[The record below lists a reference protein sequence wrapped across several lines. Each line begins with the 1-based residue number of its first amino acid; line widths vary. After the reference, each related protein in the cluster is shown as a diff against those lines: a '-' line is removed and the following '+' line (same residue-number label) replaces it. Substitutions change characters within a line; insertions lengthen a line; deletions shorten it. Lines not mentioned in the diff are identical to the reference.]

1 MIAVPL
7 VEIVVR
13 LRLYLRRQLL
23 KYAGQHS
30 IDRVLLGGVA
40 VPNGDEVC
48 VEADREADAA
58 ELIVCCVL
66 VSKLERRTRR
76 EGMTLKTWIDA

>member
-1 MIAVPL
+1 MPL
-7 VEIVVR
+7 VEIVVG
-13 LRLYLRRQLL
+13 LRPYLRRQLL

-48 VEADREADAA
+48 VEADGEADAA
-58 ELIVCCVL
+58 ELIVCGML
-66 VSKLERRTRR
+66 VGKLEERTGR
-76 EGMTLKTWIDA
+76 EGRHDT